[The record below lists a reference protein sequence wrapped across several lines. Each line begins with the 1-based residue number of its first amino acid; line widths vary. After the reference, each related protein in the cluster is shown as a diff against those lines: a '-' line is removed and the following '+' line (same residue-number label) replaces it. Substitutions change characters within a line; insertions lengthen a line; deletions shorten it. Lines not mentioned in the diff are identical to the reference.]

1 MNKQSYSS
9 PQRREFTSKEEF
21 VAWLKQRTKSF
32 AIRTITLC
40 NALPRNQATQV
51 IGYQLIKS
59 ATSLA
64 ANYRAACRG
73 RSGAEFYS
81 KMCTVVEESDESVFW
96 YEVLMEAN
104 LVQNNEELEVLM
116 SEAIEI
122 VALMA
127 TVRKNTGLKLK

>member
-1 MNKQSYSS
+1 MNKMKSTSS
-9 PQRREFTSKEEF
+9 QKREFKTKEEF
-21 VAWLKQRTKSF
+21 VAWLKERTKSF
-32 AIRTITLC
+32 AIRTIVLC
-40 NALPRNQATQV
+40 NALPKNQATQV

-59 ATSLA
+59 ATSVA

-96 YEVLMEAN
+96 YEVLNEADLGKN
-104 LVQNNEELEVLM
+104 KEELEVLM

-122 VALMA
+122 VSLMS
-127 TVRKNTGLKLK
+127 TVRKNTRLNMR